1 MSLKTLALVS
11 GAAGEPDARRGY
23 FWMAGA
29 LAKGMGLLRTS
40 RISTR

>member
-23 FWMAGA
+23 AGVA
-29 LAKGMGLLRTS
+29 GRPPGMGILRAP